1 MTLKSLKE
9 TKGCGESIHS
19 PLIANMYI
27 KHELAVE
34 YYFLRLSWG
43 TRISTTAV
51 DELLASSAAVIVT
64 V

>member
-1 MTLKSLKE
+1 MTLQSLKE
-9 TKGCGESIHS
+9 TKGRVESIHS
-19 PLIANMYI
+19 PLIENRYI
-27 KHELAVE
+27 KHALAIE

-51 DELLASSAAVIVT
+51 DELSVSSVAVIVT